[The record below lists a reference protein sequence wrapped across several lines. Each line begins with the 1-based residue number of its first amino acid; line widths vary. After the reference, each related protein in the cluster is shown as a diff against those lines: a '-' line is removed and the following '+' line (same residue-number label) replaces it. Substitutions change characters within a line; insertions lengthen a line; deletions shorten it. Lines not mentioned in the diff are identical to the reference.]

1 MSERLD
7 RIRASLRDHQCDA
20 LALTPGPSL
29 RYVTGCDM
37 HAAERLILVLIP
49 AEGTPVAVL
58 PGLEEHAWA
67 EAVDFDTQC
76 FYWDDADGPA
86 KAVEQAARAVGAPS
100 AIAIEPLVMRVME
113 HQWLHRL
120 APGAA
125 PQDGEPILNALRTF
139 KSADEIDAIRA
150 AIAIGEKTLTELL
163 PEMRV
168 GVQERVLAGKLSAGL
183 LTNGGEGISF
193 GPIVLSGPKSA
204 LPHGIP
210 DERAI
215 QPGELLLF
223 DFGTSVRG
231 YHCDI
236 TRTFVVGAEPDDRT
250 RAIYEAV
257 LEGTTKGRAAAKPGI
272 TSGQLHAATQ
282 DHLNAAEYD
291 GYFKHRT
298 GHGLGLDIHEP
309 PSIMRGGDAALETGM
324 VFTIEPGLYME
335 GWGGVRIEDDVLMT
349 QDGAESLTTFPREL
363 QVLNP

>member
-1 MSERLD
+1 
-7 RIRASLRDHQCDA
+7 
-20 LALTPGPSL
+20 
-29 RYVTGCDM
+29 
-37 HAAERLILVLIP
+37 
-49 AEGTPVAVL
+49 
-58 PGLEEHAWA
+58 
-67 EAVDFDTQC
+67 
-76 FYWDDADGPA
+76 
-86 KAVEQAARAVGAPS
+86 
-100 AIAIEPLVMRVME
+100 
-113 HQWLHRL
+113 
-120 APGAA
+120 
-125 PQDGEPILNALRTF
+125 PQDGEPILSALRTF

-250 RAIYEAV
+250 RA
-257 LEGTTKGRAAAKPGI
+257 
-272 TSGQLHAATQ
+272 
-282 DHLNAAEYD
+282 
-291 GYFKHRT
+291 
-298 GHGLGLDIHEP
+298 
-309 PSIMRGGDAALETGM
+309 
-324 VFTIEPGLYME
+324 
-335 GWGGVRIEDDVLMT
+335 
-349 QDGAESLTTFPREL
+349 
-363 QVLNP
+363 